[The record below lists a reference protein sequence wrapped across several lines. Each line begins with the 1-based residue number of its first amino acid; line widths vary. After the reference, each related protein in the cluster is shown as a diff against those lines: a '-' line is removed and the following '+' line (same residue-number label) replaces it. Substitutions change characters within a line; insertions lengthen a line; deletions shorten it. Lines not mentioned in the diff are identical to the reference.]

1 MARSRATVR
10 IEIDYRGIGRLAK
23 GDELRADLHKR
34 AERVRAAAQ
43 AQAPEMETG
52 SIVVDAS
59 TRVGR
64 DRARGIVTAR
74 HAGVLYAEAK
84 YRFMARAIDAAGN

>member
-1 MARSRATVR
+1 MARARVR
-10 IEIDYRGIGRLAK
+10 IEIDYRGIRRAAK
-23 GDELRADLHKR
+23 GEALRADLQRR

-52 SIVVDAS
+52 VIEVDAS

-64 DRARGIVTAR
+64 DRVRGLVVAR
-74 HAGVLYAEAK
+74 HAGVLHAEAK
-84 YRFMARAIDAAGN
+84 YRFMGRAIDAAGN